1 MDNAQRRIKQAGPR
15 SRTDTLEVFFCTCP
29 QTDRRRDIASTCRA
43 IWEVMDV
50 ELTVLTPQRIGC
62 SDFEFQKKRRMVADL
77 WATND
82 IYVLTDD
89 DCIPYDIEKAV
100 HALRNHP
107 EFGIISLW
115 PQNATINRWTPEGY
129 EVYEDLEVTEHY
141 SVGGIRVC
149 SKGSMDRGWPEQTR
163 SGYDEEHS
171 CVLRTCGKR
180 VGYSQHA
187 RMEHLGEGE
196 STLELYRDRP
206 EMVGTNRDV
215 D

>member
-29 QTDRRRDIASTCRA
+29 QTERRQDIASTCQA

-62 SDFEFQKKRRMVADL
+62 SDFDFQKKRRMVADL

-100 HALRNHP
+100 HALHAHP

-115 PQNATINRWTPEGY
+115 PQNATIQLWTPESY
-129 EVYEDLEVTEHY
+129 QVLEDLEVTEHHD
-141 SVGGIRVC
+141 VGGVRICR
-149 SKGSMDRGWPEQTR
+149 KGSMQKGWPPQYRRGYDAEHCEAIR
-163 SGYDEEHS
+163 ASGY
-171 CVLRTCGKR
+171 R

-187 RMEHLGEGE
+187 RMMHLCEGD
-196 STLELYRDRP
+196 SSLYVSRDRP
-206 EMVGTNRDV
+206 EMVGTNRDGN
-215 D
+215 